1 LPGSLDDAA
10 EGHCQ
15 METMIT
21 FANEKVQDI
30 PFLKTLGVSVR
41 EIAEK
46 HAEMTVT
53 IDDRHLNY
61 MGTVHGG
68 LISALIDTVC
78 FFPKPLIPSGLKLTT
93 VDLNVS
99 YVKPAL
105 KGDTLVARSELLHLG
120 RRTASLTV
128 MVTDQ
133 DHGLVAHGTATL
145 MVLS

>member
-1 LPGSLDDAA
+1 MSLD
-10 EGHCQ
+10 
-15 METMIT
+15 I
-21 FANEKVQDI
+21 NKKVQDI

-41 EIAEK
+41 VIAEQ
-46 HAEMTVT
+46 HAEMVVT

-68 LISALIDTVC
+68 LISALVDTVC

-105 KGDTLVARSELLHLG
+105 QGDTLVARSELLHLG
-120 RRTASLTV
+120 RRTARLSV
-128 MVTDQ
+128 KVTDQ
-133 DHGLVAHGTATL
+133 DHGLVAYGTATL

>member
-1 LPGSLDDAA
+1 MDNTL
-10 EGHCQ
+10 
-15 METMIT
+15 T
-21 FANEKVQDI
+21 FVNEKVQDI

-41 EIAEK
+41 DIAEK
-46 HAEMTVT
+46 HAEMIVTV
-53 IDDRHLNY
+53 DDRHLNY

-68 LISALIDTVC
+68 LISALVDTVC

-99 YVKPAL
+99 YVRPAL

-120 RRTASLTV
+120 RRTARLSV
-128 MVTDQ
+128 KVTDQ
-133 DHGLVAHGTATL
+133 DHGLVAYGTATL

>member
-1 LPGSLDDAA
+1 MDHMLS
-10 EGHCQ
+10 
-15 METMIT
+15 
-21 FANEKVQDI
+21 FVNEKVQNI
-30 PFLKTLGVSVR
+30 PFLKTLGVSVMD
-41 EIAEK
+41 ITEK
-46 HAEMTVT
+46 QAEMSVT

-68 LISALIDTVC
+68 LISALVDTVC

-120 RRTASLTV
+120 RRTARLSV
-128 MVTDQ
+128 KVTDQ
-133 DHGLVAHGTATL
+133 NHGLVAYGTATL

>member
-1 LPGSLDDAA
+1 
-10 EGHCQ
+10 

-21 FANEKVQDI
+21 FANENLQDI

-41 EIAEK
+41 DIAEK
-46 HAEMTVT
+46 HAEMAVT

-68 LISALIDTVC
+68 LISALVDTVC

-99 YVKPAL
+99 YVRPAL

-120 RRTASLTV
+120 RRTARLSV
-128 MVTDQ
+128 KVTDQ
-133 DHGLVAHGTATL
+133 DHGLVAYGNATL

>member
-1 LPGSLDDAA
+1 MSLDR
-10 EGHCQ
+10 
-15 METMIT
+15 TK
-21 FANEKVQDI
+21 KVQDI

-41 EIAEK
+41 VIAEQ
-46 HAEMTVT
+46 HAEMVVT

-105 KGDTLVARSELLHLG
+105 QGDTLVARSELLHLG
-120 RRTASLTV
+120 RRTARLSV
-128 MVTDQ
+128 KVTDQ
-133 DHGLVAHGTATL
+133 DHGLVAYGTATL

>member
-1 LPGSLDDAA
+1 ML
-10 EGHCQ
+10 
-15 METMIT
+15 T
-21 FANEKVQDI
+21 FVNEKVKDI
-30 PFLKTLGVSVR
+30 PFLKTLGVSVMD
-41 EIAEK
+41 ITEK

-53 IDDRHLNY
+53 IDERHLNY

-68 LISALIDTVC
+68 LISALVDTVC

-105 KGDTLVARSELLHLG
+105 QGDTLVARSELLHLG
-120 RRTASLTV
+120 RRTARLSV
-128 MVTDQ
+128 KVTDQ
-133 DHGLVAHGTATL
+133 DHGLVAYGTATL

>member
-1 LPGSLDDAA
+1 ML
-10 EGHCQ
+10 
-15 METMIT
+15 T
-21 FANEKVQDI
+21 FVNEKVQDI

-41 EIAEK
+41 DIAEK

-68 LISALIDTVC
+68 LISALVDTVC

-99 YVKPAL
+99 YVRPAL

-120 RRTASLTV
+120 RRTARLSV
-128 MVTDQ
+128 KVTDQ
-133 DHGLVAHGTATL
+133 DHDLVAYGTATL

>member
-1 LPGSLDDAA
+1 MDNML
-10 EGHCQ
+10 
-15 METMIT
+15 T
-21 FANEKVQDI
+21 FVNEKVQDI
-30 PFLKTLGVSVR
+30 PFLKTLGVSVMD
-41 EIAEK
+41 ITEK
-46 HAEMTVT
+46 HAEMAVT

-68 LISALIDTVC
+68 LISALVDTVC

-105 KGDTLVARSELLHLG
+105 QGDTLVARSELLHLG
-120 RRTASLTV
+120 RRTARLSV
-128 MVTDQ
+128 KVTDQ
-133 DHGLVAHGTATL
+133 DHGLVAYGTATL

>member
-1 LPGSLDDAA
+1 MSACIK
-10 EGHCQ
+10 EQ
-15 METMIT
+15 
-21 FANEKVQDI
+21 VQNI
-30 PFLKTLGVSVR
+30 PFLKTLGVAVK
-41 EIAEK
+41 EIAEQ

-68 LISALIDTVC
+68 LISTLIDTVC
-78 FFPKPLIPSGLKLTT
+78 FFPMPLIPSGLKLTT

-99 YVKPAL
+99 YVRSAR

-120 RRTASLTV
+120 GRTARLAV
-128 MVTDQ
+128 KVTDQ
-133 DHGLVAHGTATL
+133 NQRLVAYGTATL

>member
-1 LPGSLDDAA
+1 
-10 EGHCQ
+10 
-15 METMIT
+15 MIT
-21 FANEKVQDI
+21 FVNEKVQDI
-30 PFLKTLGVSVR
+30 PFLKTLGVSVQ
-41 EIAEK
+41 EIAER

-68 LISALIDTVC
+68 LISALVDTVC

-99 YVKPAL
+99 YVRPAL

-120 RRTASLTV
+120 RRTARLTV
-128 MVTDQ
+128 KVTDQ
-133 DHGLVAHGTATL
+133 DHGLVAYGTATL

>member
-1 LPGSLDDAA
+1 MDNML
-10 EGHCQ
+10 
-15 METMIT
+15 T
-21 FANEKVQDI
+21 FVNEKVQDI

-41 EIAEK
+41 DIAEK

-68 LISALIDTVC
+68 LISALVDTVC

-99 YVKPAL
+99 YVRPAL

-120 RRTASLTV
+120 RRTARLSV
-128 MVTDQ
+128 KVTDQ
-133 DHGLVAHGTATL
+133 DHGLVAYGTATL
-145 MVLS
+145 MVLN

>member
-1 LPGSLDDAA
+1 MDNML
-10 EGHCQ
+10 
-15 METMIT
+15 T
-21 FANEKVQDI
+21 FVNEKVQDI
-30 PFLKTLGVSVR
+30 PFLKTLSVSVR
-41 EIAEK
+41 DIAEK

-53 IDDRHLNY
+53 IDERHLNY

-68 LISALIDTVC
+68 LISALVDTVC

-120 RRTASLTV
+120 RRTARLSV
-128 MVTDQ
+128 KVTDQ
-133 DHGLVAHGTATL
+133 DHGLVAYGTATL
-145 MVLS
+145 MILS

>member
-1 LPGSLDDAA
+1 MS
-10 EGHCQ
+10 
-15 METMIT
+15 MNI
-21 FANEKVQDI
+21 NERVQDI

-41 EIAEK
+41 EIDEQ
-46 HAEMTVT
+46 HAEMVVT

-68 LISALIDTVC
+68 LVSALVDTVC

-105 KGDTLVARSELLHLG
+105 SGDTLVARSELLHLG
-120 RRTASLTV
+120 RRTARLSV
-128 MVTDQ
+128 KVTDQ
-133 DHGLVAHGTATL
+133 DHSLVAYGTATL

>member
-1 LPGSLDDAA
+1 MDNML
-10 EGHCQ
+10 
-15 METMIT
+15 T
-21 FANEKVQDI
+21 FVNEKVKDI
-30 PFLKTLGVSVR
+30 PFLKTLGVSVMD
-41 EIAEK
+41 ITEK

-53 IDDRHLNY
+53 IDERHLNY

-68 LISALIDTVC
+68 LISALVDTVC

-105 KGDTLVARSELLHLG
+105 QGDTLVARSELLHLG
-120 RRTASLTV
+120 RRTARLSV
-128 MVTDQ
+128 KVTDQ
-133 DHGLVAHGTATL
+133 DHGLVAYGTATL